1 MNTSTPPLRNLLAL
15 VLLAALVLVLP
26 LMMGNRTPA
35 TLTASGLVLVLGALG
50 VALAGFVGV
59 RRGGLPA
66 PPAAWWVFAGI
77 LTFWTLLQVLP
88 LEFLARAL
96 GPYPEAL
103 WGNGGEP
110 GQWSPNPNAT
120 LRGWATFMALM
131 TIAWTA
137 ATLKR
142 EQRDLLWLAVAASV
156 LFQALYGLTSHAAGS
171 ETIFGIWPR
180 HNVEFVHGAFSN
192 RNLFAGYLAL
202 TWPLVV
208 GVWWRQ
214 SMPGIKR
221 LPFELRVAGSV
232 ISGAIIGAALL
243 GSASRL
249 GSATGLAG
257 MLVGLVL
264 WTRFRARLSKVAVW
278 PMYLTAFGALIAATW
293 YGLTP
298 LAERLAVTS
307 IEEGRFE
314 VYSRMLGELEA
325 AWWAWGVGLG
335 GFEAVFKQ
343 VQPGD
348 MTGWYDYAHNDLLQ
362 WLLEMGV
369 VGALLLVAAAVA
381 LWRGGRLNRETI
393 PLYAGL
399 AAQGLVAL
407 GDFSWHIPA
416 TQVVLALYIGVLMT
430 PEHRRHPR
438 NSRRK
443 RKKIDGTTDQKVQLK
458 TV

>member
-1 MNTSTPPLRNLLAL
+1 MNTSAHSLRNLL
-15 VLLAALVLVLP
+15 VFGLLAALVLVLP
-26 LMMGNRTPA
+26 LMMGNRTPL

-50 VALAGFVGV
+50 VALAGFAG
-59 RRGGLPA
+59 RGGMLPA
-66 PPAAWWVFAGI
+66 PPAAWWVFAGV
-77 LTFWTLLQVLP
+77 LTAWTALQVLP

-103 WGNGGEP
+103 WGGEAEP
-110 GQWSPNPNAT
+110 RQWSPDPNAT
-120 LRGWATFMALM
+120 LRGWATFIALM
-131 TIAWTA
+131 TIAWAGA
-137 ATLKR
+137 ALKR
-142 EQRDLLWLAVAASV
+142 EQRDLLWLVVAASA

-180 HNVEFVHGAFSN
+180 NNVEFVHGSFSN

-208 GVWWRQ
+208 AVWWRN

-249 GSATGLAG
+249 GSAAGVAG

-278 PMYLTAFGALIAATW
+278 PMYLTAFGALVAATW

-314 VYSRMLGELEA
+314 VFSLMLGELEPE
-325 AWWAWGVGLG
+325 WWLWGVGLG

-348 MTGWYDYAHNDLLQ
+348 MGGWYDYAHNDLLQ

-369 VGALLLVAAAVA
+369 VGAALLAVVIAA
-381 LWRGGRLNRETI
+381 LWRGARLNRETI

-399 AAQGLVAL
+399 VAQALVAL

-416 TQVVLALYIGVLMT
+416 TQVVLALYIGVLLT
-430 PEHRRHPR
+430 PERRHR
-438 NSRRK
+438 TVRTSERQVGDE
-443 RKKIDGTTDQKVQLK
+443 KIVENVKLR

>member
-1 MNTSTPPLRNLLAL
+1 MNTSAHSLRNL
-15 VLLAALVLVLP
+15 VVFGLLAALVLVLP
-26 LMMGNRTPA
+26 LMMGNRTPL
-35 TLTASGLVLVLGALG
+35 TLTASGLVLVLGALA
-50 VALAGFVGV
+50 VALAGFAG
-59 RRGGLPA
+59 RRGTLPA
-66 PPAAWWVFAGI
+66 PPAPWWVFAGV
-77 LTFWTLLQVLP
+77 LTAWTALQVLP
-88 LEFLARAL
+88 LEFVARAL

-103 WGNGGEP
+103 WSGEAEP
-110 GQWSPNPNAT
+110 RQWSPDPNAT
-120 LRGWATFMALM
+120 LRGWATFIALM
-131 TIAWTA
+131 TIAWAGA
-137 ATLKR
+137 ALKR
-142 EQRDLLWLAVAASV
+142 EQRDLLWLVVAASA

-180 HNVEFVHGAFSN
+180 NNVEFVHGSFSN

-208 GVWWRQ
+208 AVWWRN

-249 GSATGLAG
+249 GSAAGVAG

-278 PMYLTAFGALIAATW
+278 PMYLTAFGALVAATW

-314 VYSRMLGELEA
+314 VFSLMLGELEPE
-325 AWWAWGVGLG
+325 WWLWGVGLG

-348 MTGWYDYAHNDLLQ
+348 MGGWYDYAHNDLLQ

-369 VGALLLVAAAVA
+369 VGAVLLAVVIAA
-381 LWRGGRLNRETI
+381 LWRGARLNRETI

-399 AAQGLVAL
+399 TAQALVAL

-416 TQVVLALYIGVLMT
+416 TQVVLALYIGVLLT
-430 PEHRRHPR
+430 PERR
-438 NSRRK
+438 RRA
-443 RKKIDGTTDQKVQLK
+443 VQARERQVDDEK
-458 TV
+458 TVENVKLRTV

>member
-1 MNTSTPPLRNLLAL
+1 VNAPAGSMRGAPAWRGLVVFGAL
-15 VLLAALVLVLP
+15 SALVLVLP
-26 LMMGNRTPA
+26 LMMGHRTPL
-35 TLTASGLVLVLGALG
+35 TLTASGLVLVFGALV
-50 VALAGFVGV
+50 VALAGFAAL
-59 RRGGLPA
+59 RGAVALPA
-66 PPAAWWVFAGI
+66 PPTAWWLFAGI
-77 LTFWTLLQVLP
+77 LSAWALLQVLP

-103 WGNGGEP
+103 WGGEAEP

-120 LRGWATFMALM
+120 LRGWATFIALM
-131 TIAWTA
+131 TVAWA
-137 ATLKR
+137 AASMKHKH
-142 EQRDLLWLAVAASV
+142 RDLLWLVVAAAA

-180 HNVEFVHGAFSN
+180 NNVEFVHGSFSN

-208 GVWWRQ
+208 AVWWRH

-243 GSASRL
+243 ASASRL
-249 GSATGLAG
+249 GSAAGLAG

-264 WTRFRARLSKVAVW
+264 WTRFRARLSRVAVW
-278 PMYLTAFGALIAATW
+278 PMYLTAFGALVAATW

-314 VYSRMLGELEA
+314 VFGLMLSELRPR
-325 AWWAWGVGLG
+325 WWLTGVGLG

-348 MTGWYDYAHNDLLQ
+348 MGGWYDYAHNDLLQ
-362 WLLEMGV
+362 WLLEAGI
-369 VGALLLVAAAVA
+369 VGLGLLAAAAIA
-381 LWRGGRLNRETI
+381 LWRNARLTRESI

-399 AAQGLVAL
+399 SALALVAL

-416 TQVVLALYIGVLMT
+416 TQVVLALFVGALIG
-430 PEHRRHPR
+430 PDRHGGH
-438 NSRRK
+438 K
-443 RKKIDGTTDQKVQLK
+443 RLPSNGHKVTLHAI
-458 TV
+458 